1 MAAVA
6 RERRVDLE
14 AVELALRTAVLEC
27 GARVLEQ
34 LLETVGVGRRTAPV
48 QCSCGARMKSQ
59 GLRSKVLLTIRGRV
73 RFSRSMFQCPRCGKT
88 RYPGDEILDVADT
101 TRSPGV
107 RRMIAFTAGD
117 ATFKKSCKQLKALA
131 GITISAKD
139 VERVAE
145 AIGQDMEQW
154 AQRERDHLRWSPPPP
169 PETQKTIPTLYIEY
183 DGTGVP
189 MVKQALEGRKGKQP
203 DGSAKTRE
211 AKLGCVFTQ
220 TAMDDEGRPV
230 RDPASTSFVGAIE
243 PVAPFG
249 RRIYCEAV
257 RRGFFKAKRVV
268 VLGDGAEW
276 IRTTAEDNFPN
287 AVQIMDLYHAREHVS
302 NLAKLLF
309 ERDLKR
315 LNQSRDRWWDYLDDG
330 DINAVVDDARAA
342 LPRDEQARKEPLREM
357 AYLEKNKERMR
368 YRQFRDQGLFI
379 GSGVVEA
386 GCGTL
391 IGQRMKQ
398 SGMEWSL
405 GGANAIIA
413 LRCIDAS
420 NRFEE
425 YWEDRAA

>member
-1 MAAVA
+1 LERAAA
-6 RERRVDLE
+6 SKCVDLE
-14 AVELALRTAVLEC
+14 ALETSVRAAVLEA
-27 GARVLEQ
+27 GARALEGF
-34 LLETVGVGRRTAPV
+34 LSGIGRGRCKDAAL
-48 QCSCGARMKSQ
+48 CSCGARMESQ
-59 GLRSKVLLTIRGRV
+59 GLRSKALLTILGPVEFR
-73 RFSRSMFQCPRCGKT
+73 RSMFQCPQCGKT
-88 RYPGDEILDVADT
+88 RYPGDEVLDVLDT

-107 RRMIAFTAGD
+107 RRMMAFTASD
-117 ATFKKSCKQLKALA
+117 ATFKKSSKQLKVLA
-131 GITISAKD
+131 GITVSAKD
-139 VERVAE
+139 IERVAE
-145 AIGQDMEQW
+145 AIGSDMEQW

-169 PETQKTIPTLYIEY
+169 PETPKTIPTLYVEY

-189 MVKQALEGRKGKQP
+189 MVKEALEGRKGKQP

-220 TAMDDEGRPV
+220 TGLDDKGRPV

-243 PVAPFG
+243 PVEPFG
-249 RRIYCEAV
+249 WRIYCEAV
-257 RRGFFKAKRVV
+257 RRGFFEAKRVV
-268 VLGDGAEW
+268 ILGDGAEW
-276 IRTTAEDNFPN
+276 IRTTAETHFPG
-287 AVQIMDLYHAREHVS
+287 AIQIIDLYHAREHVS

-330 DINAVVDDARAA
+330 NIQAIVDEARAS
-342 LPRDEQARKEPLREM
+342 LPRDEQARKEPTREI

-368 YRQFRDQGLFI
+368 YSEFRAKGLFV

-398 SGMEWSL
+398 SGMEWSVN
-405 GGANAIIA
+405 GANAIIA

-425 YWEDRAA
+425 YWEDRVA